1 MANRREKVEIVRDF
15 PFLDSKITV
24 DGDCSHETRRQL
36 VLGRKAMTN
45 LDSVLKNR
53 DITFLTKVRIVKAMT
68 LPVVMYGDESCTIK
82 KAECP
87 RLDSFELWFWRRL
100 LRVP

>member
-45 LDSVLKNR
+45 LDSVLKSR
-53 DITFLTKVRIVKAMT
+53 DRCKEK
-68 LPVVMYGDESCTIK
+68 TIGL
-82 KAECP
+82 CG
-87 RLDSFELWFWRRL
+87 RRQGWNYM
-100 LRVP
+100 RE